1 MTAEQA
7 YILARIF
14 MNNAIKGIEGT
25 VDGKNC
31 IIKSAEIYIYRK

>member
-14 MNNAIKGIEGT
+14 MNNAIKGIECT
-25 VDGKNC
+25 VADKNC
-31 IIKSAEIYIYRK
+31 IIKSAEKS

>member
-14 MNNAIKGIEGT
+14 MNNAIKGIECT
-25 VDGKNC
+25 VADKNY
-31 IIKSAEIYIYRK
+31 IIKSAEKS